1 MATPGASSGKVSTE
15 PRSETERDSTGRSQI
30 IVDLGEPQPPSRI
43 RLLRK
48 GRGKLFRHV
57 ERIVDDLVKAG
68 TVSATA
74 QPVVI
79 VVRELPGMWPFGDMM
94 DDD

>member
-1 MATPGASSGKVSTE
+1 MATPAASGKVSSE
-15 PRSETERDSTGRSQI
+15 SRIETERESTGRSQI

-48 GRGKLFRHV
+48 GKGKLFRHV
-57 ERIVDDLVKAG
+57 ERIVDDLAKAG

-79 VVRELPGMWPFGDMM
+79 VVRELPGLWPFDEMM